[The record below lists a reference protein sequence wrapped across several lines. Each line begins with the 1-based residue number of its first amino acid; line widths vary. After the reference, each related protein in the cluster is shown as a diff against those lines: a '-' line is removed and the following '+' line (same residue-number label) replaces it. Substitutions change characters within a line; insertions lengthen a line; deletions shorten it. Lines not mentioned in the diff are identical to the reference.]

1 LGLPSKRNRN
11 KKSNKK
17 STLRVVVE
25 ILIVLTCVEFYAY
38 RKLSK
43 MEYDE
48 LERIYSGVD
57 GDAGSNGNSNQQET
71 ARLVSPEVDRKKRQ
85 VDQRNQ
91 RKKIREM
98 NRATK
103 EKRVDDKKKG
113 QKFNLTIDIQGASDE
128 EVDDRLKTADKLKHM
143 GISGDVNL
151 SELPLWSQIVENFNS
166 YSNDDEPVIVGMEYC
181 EAFREKTDKRFI
193 GVGPAGMFSTG
204 TNLIASLTRKNCMGP
219 NDRVQKFALV
229 QTPYGKHN
237 PADARFHHQVKYP
250 HVHDRNA
257 ILPVVAIRHPYT
269 WMSAMCKHSYRT
281 RWKHVKAKCH
291 ESLYLQNPIL
301 EVPYG
306 FKKYNDTHNV
316 TNTYKSLA
324 DMWLEWYKPYFLDEQ
339 YNQTP
344 RLMVRHED
352 MVYRPE
358 KVIKKICECVGGTNR
373 NKNPDWEHP
382 DGFEYEEESANQG
395 KGHGR
400 LGRSGLFKAVVKYG
414 QPIQNWY
421 EQYTGTDRT
430 IMKETLQ
437 GEEDPE
443 LRKIFETFQYQ
454 LIDNVA
460 EPTKAEKM
468 RARKRAFWEQREKE
482 AELKE
487 LREKEEKESV
497 ENASPKQSILGTPRK
512 GGLAQLSES

>member
-1 LGLPSKRNRN
+1 MSGTAASSLGLPSKRNRN

-128 EVDDRLKTADKLKHM
+128 EVADRLKTADKLKHM

-229 QTPYGKHN
+229 QTPVR
-237 PADARFHHQVKYP
+237 DT
-250 HVHDRNA
+250 
-257 ILPVVAIRHPYT
+257 I
-269 WMSAMCKHSYRT
+269 
-281 RWKHVKAKCH
+281 AK
-291 ESLYLQNPIL
+291 LQNCKTFHKTVDENFGHSVGYDSLTTTGLASSDFDSTENTTPPMQDFITRSSIHMFTTGMLFCQWWPSDIL
-301 EVPYG
+301 IRGCRPCASIHIGELQYN
-306 FKKYNDTHNV
+306 KNSEIENDT
-316 TNTYKSLA
+316 TC
-324 DMWLEWYKPYFLDEQ
+324 
-339 YNQTP
+339 
-344 RLMVRHED
+344 R
-352 MVYRPE
+352 
-358 KVIKKICECVGGTNR
+358 R
-373 NKNPDWEHP
+373 N
-382 DGFEYEEESANQG
+382 
-395 KGHGR
+395 
-400 LGRSGLFKAVVKYG
+400 
-414 QPIQNWY
+414 
-421 EQYTGTDRT
+421 
-430 IMKETLQ
+430 
-437 GEEDPE
+437 
-443 LRKIFETFQYQ
+443 
-454 LIDNVA
+454 
-460 EPTKAEKM
+460 
-468 RARKRAFWEQREKE
+468 
-482 AELKE
+482 
-487 LREKEEKESV
+487 
-497 ENASPKQSILGTPRK
+497 
-512 GGLAQLSES
+512 